1 MASRTVIYPG
11 KVSQM
16 SASFSTLNLGLTSP
30 LAITGRKIRV
40 AIVGCG
46 RISINHFAALSAH
59 SDNIELVGVC
69 DTNPVRMA
77 EAASQHNVPGYV
89 TISELLSMSD
99 ADVIVLATPSGL
111 HARQAIEAA
120 QAGRHVVTEKPMATR
135 WEDGKRMVE
144 AFDRAGQRLFVVK
157 QNRTNS
163 TLQMLKR
170 AVENRRFGRLYMITI
185 NVFWTRPQEYYD
197 SEGWRGKWEFDGGAL
212 MNQAS
217 HYVDLLDW
225 IGGPVESLQAYAG
238 TLARYIEVE
247 DTGVA
252 SIKWRSGA
260 LGSLSVTMLT
270 YPKNLEGSVTVLGEK
285 GTARI
290 GGVAL
295 NEILHWEF
303 DSYEPDDD
311 KVNESSYFTNSVYGS
326 GHLRYYGNMIEV
338 LRGKCEPDTD
348 GREGLRSLE
357 LLTAMY
363 ISARDG
369 RRVSLPLE
377 H

>member
-1 MASRTVIYPG
+1 MAT
-11 KVSQM
+11 
-16 SASFSTLNLGLTSP
+16 SFSTRTLGLTSP
-30 LAITGRKIRV
+30 LAITDRKIRV

-46 RISINHFAALSAH
+46 RISKSHFSALTNHG
-59 SDNIELVGVC
+59 DNLELVGVC
-69 DTNPVRMA
+69 DADPMRMA
-77 EAASQHNVPGYV
+77 QAASQYGVPGFI
-89 TISELLSMSD
+89 TLGELLSESD
-99 ADVIVLATPSGL
+99 TDVVVLATPSGL

-120 QAGRHVVTEKPMATR
+120 EAGRHVVTEKPMATR
-135 WEDGKRMVE
+135 WGDGRRMVE
-144 AFDRAGQRLFVVK
+144 AFDRAGRRLFVVK
-157 QNRTNS
+157 QNRTNT
-163 TLQMLKR
+163 TLQLLKR
-170 AVENRRFGRLYMITI
+170 TAEKHRFGRIFMIAI

-197 SEGWRGKWEFDGGAL
+197 SEGWRGRWEFDGGAL

-225 IGGPVESLQAYAG
+225 IGGPVESVQAYTA
-238 TLARYIEVE
+238 TLARNIEVE

-252 SIKWRSGA
+252 GIKWRSGA

-270 YPKNLEGSVTVLGEK
+270 YPKNLEGSITVLGEK

-290 GGVAL
+290 GGLAL
-295 NEILHWEF
+295 NEVKHWEF
-303 DSYEPDDD
+303 DSHDPDDD
-311 KVNESSYFTNSVYGS
+311 KAQESSYSTSTVYGF
-326 GHLRYYGNMIEV
+326 GHTLYYQNMIEV
-338 LRGKCEPDTD
+338 LRGKCEPETD

>member
-1 MASRTVIYPG
+1 
-11 KVSQM
+11 M
-16 SASFSTLNLGLTSP
+16 SVTFSTRNLGLTSP
-30 LAITGRKIRV
+30 LTIIGRKIKM

-46 RISINHFAALSAH
+46 RISANHFSAVRTH
-59 SDNIELVGVC
+59 SDKLDLVALC
-69 DTNPVRMA
+69 DADPFRMA
-77 EAASQHNVPGYV
+77 EAASQHGVPGYTTV
-89 TISELLSMSD
+89 GELLTESD

-120 QAGRHVVTEKPMATR
+120 EAGRHVVTEKPMATR
-135 WEDGKRMVE
+135 WGDGRRMVE
-144 AFDRAGQRLFVVK
+144 AFDRAGRRLFVVK

-163 TLQMLKR
+163 TLQMLKH
-170 AVENRRFGRLYMITI
+170 AVEARRFGRIFMISV

-197 SEGWRGKWEFDGGAL
+197 SEGWRGRWEFDGGAL

-225 IGGPVESLQAYAG
+225 IGGPVESVQAYTG
-238 TLARYIEVE
+238 TLARNIEVE

-252 SIKWRSGA
+252 GIKWRSGA
-260 LGSLSVTMLT
+260 LGTLSVTMLT
-270 YPKNLEGSVTVLGEK
+270 YPKNLEGSITVLGEK
-285 GTARI
+285 GTVRI
-290 GGVAL
+290 GGIAL

-303 DSYEPDDD
+303 DSHDPSDD
-311 KVNESSYFTNSVYGS
+311 KARESSYLTNSVYGH
-326 GHLRYYGNMIEV
+326 GHCLYYENVIDV
-338 LRGKCEPDTD
+338 LRGRSEPDTD

-369 RRVSLPLE
+369 RRMSLPLE